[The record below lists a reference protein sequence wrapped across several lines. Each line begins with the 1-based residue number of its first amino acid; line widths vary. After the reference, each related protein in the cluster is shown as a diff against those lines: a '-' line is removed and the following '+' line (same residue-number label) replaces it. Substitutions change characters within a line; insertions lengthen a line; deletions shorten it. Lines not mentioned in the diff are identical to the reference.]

1 MTVMAKLARAAL
13 VLAAVAESEPV
24 SRSEPER
31 GPYCEDVR
39 VHDFHGDNEGYGNQM
54 HALIMAAEMAVP
66 CNMTLLIPMKG
77 RFGHICS
84 RLGCDAPFVRRRDF
98 GAGPADF
105 EVNYQRGFGARCQV
119 KRARPCRFRHAHCL
133 ERADADPMVK
143 TDAIRE
149 VLALQSRVAPTCS
162 DGAPPPE
169 SFDVTVHFRA
179 ITTAFEGRD
188 EALFRM
194 DSAQMKKHEAGEDPS
209 LDESPWAAYTDLPP
223 FEEVAKPVV
232 DYLEREGL
240 RKKIFLA
247 GNVPA
252 AKAAVAAR
260 FVDAGV
266 VVCAVDADADV
277 VRHPNKLADDNLD
290 MRNDPSLCDDCLDV
304 TFGEW
309 SYLAKAT
316 KLVVQLGMHCV
327 GDGDCLDP
335 RERIYGRRSSFSL
348 SAATFAAVP
357 STIIVDP
364 AAPLDPADFT
374 PPGYRP
380 PKGVG
385 GLSMSCSLQP
395 AMDAMRAGRRRR

>member
-1 MTVMAKLARAAL
+1 MTVMAAVARAAL

-98 GAGPADF
+98 GA
-105 EVNYQRGFGARCQV
+105 
-119 KRARPCRFRHAHCL
+119 
-133 ERADADPMVK
+133 
-143 TDAIRE
+143 
-149 VLALQSRVAPTCS
+149 
-162 DGAPPPE
+162 
-169 SFDVTVHFRA
+169 
-179 ITTAFEGRD
+179 
-188 EALFRM
+188 
-194 DSAQMKKHEAGEDPS
+194 QMKKHEAGEDPS

-240 RKKIFLA
+240 RKRIFLA

-260 FVDAGV
+260 FVDAV

-277 VRHPNKLADDNLD
+277 VRHPNKLANDNLD

-385 GLSMSCSLQP
+385 GLAMSCSLQP